1 MAAITERLPTLL
13 PLLQSVLERTCKVR
27 VVPLVRLD
35 RLLRAFELERDALQV
50 FALNKRALGRI
61 RVDAQTVLLV
71 LVTCLCNMLLLRLL
85 ILELLLDRG
94 YGGAL
99 MLILPLNE
107 GGGRSFEIVANLLG
121 KFNVETGLLFRLCA

>member
-1 MAAITERLPTLL
+1 MSDTI
-13 PLLQSVLERTCKVR
+13 LESTSKVSK
-27 VVPLVRLD
+27 VALVGVHG
-35 RLLRAFELERDALQV
+35 LLRAFELERDALQV

-85 ILELLLDRG
+85 VLELFLDRG
-94 YGGAL
+94 YGSAL